1 MTEKL
6 YYSDP
11 MLREFTARV
20 VSCGQEK
27 GRFAVVL
34 DRTAFFPE
42 GGGQGGD
49 VGSLGNAAVTDT
61 HERDGDIVH
70 FCDKPLPVG
79 AEITGRLDWTVRF
92 ARMQIHSA
100 EHIVSGTAHRLWGC
114 ENVGF
119 HMTEHSAVLDFDREI
134 TSAQLAELENIANNV
149 VWDDLP
155 VRTLCPSPGDLAQLE
170 FRQKKEIIGQIRLVE
185 IPGVDLCACCAP
197 HVDRTGR
204 IGIILLTDIMRHRGG
219 VRITMTAGHS
229 ALAETALLRQSAGT
243 LSRLLSAPRDALTV
257 GLERLL
263 DRQEAQKETIANL
276 ERRYAAL
283 LAEHAAGRGGDILC
297 FVPGELS
304 AAAMRGLAEILAAK
318 CPGVAGV
325 LVSEGENQWRYV
337 LASRT
342 VDLQKR
348 VKALNA
354 DLHGRGG
361 GQKEMVQG
369 TFAASLAAVEEAFYG
384 KEQ

>member
-6 YYSDP
+6 YDKDP

-20 VSCGQEK
+20 ISCAEEK
-27 GRFAVVL
+27 GRFAVAL

-49 VGSLGNAAVTDT
+49 VGFLGDVAVADT
-61 HERDGDIVH
+61 HERDGRIVH
-70 FCDKPLPVG
+70 FCDRPLPVG
-79 AEITGRLDWTVRF
+79 AEVTGRLDWTVRF

-134 TSAQLAELENIANNV
+134 APAQLTELENIANEA

-155 VRTLCPSPGDLAQLE
+155 VRILCPDPGELARMQ
-170 FRQKKEIIGQIRLVE
+170 FRQKKELTGKIRLVE

-204 IGIILLTDIMRHRGG
+204 IGAILLTDMMRHRGG
-219 VRITMTAGHS
+219 VRITMTAGRS
-229 ALAETALLRQSAGT
+229 ALGETAALRQSAGT
-243 LSRLLSAPRDALTV
+243 LSRLLSAPRDALAA

-263 DRQEAQKETIANL
+263 DRQEAQKEAMAGL
-276 ERRYAAL
+276 ERRYTAL
-283 LAEHAAGRGGDILC
+283 LAEQAAARGDDILC

-304 AAAMRGLAEILAAK
+304 AAAMRGLGSALAAK

-325 LVSEGENQWRYV
+325 LVPEGTDVWRYV
-337 LASRT
+337 LSSRT
-342 VDLQKR
+342 VDLRSR

-354 DLHGRGG
+354 ALNGRGG

-369 TFAASLAAVEEAFYG
+369 TFAASRAAVEEAFYG
-384 KEQ
+384 KEP